1 MDSSLGLALS
11 AESPRASLS
20 TVSYESEIARG
31 DLPRRVFVSFQRGG
45 LGSTYRREPSRALS
59 RYPPKKPSVIP
70 L

>member
-1 MDSSLGLALS
+1 MTAKP
-11 AESPRASLS
+11 E
-20 TVSYESEIARG
+20 
-31 DLPRRVFVSFQRGG
+31 DLPRRVFVSFQRGR